1 MYLLLAL
8 VYKEQCFPVDT
19 TFVSGRQ
26 GRDKPPLLR
35 RRDLT
40 DIGMHKFFK
49 QELVSKASTAQSIP
63 AAEVLPRC

>member
-1 MYLLLAL
+1 MHLLLAL
-8 VYKEQCFPVDT
+8 VYKEQRFPVDT

-40 DIGMHKFFK
+40 EISMHEVSK
-49 QELVSKASTAQSIP
+49 QELVSKANIAQLIP